1 VWELN
6 PEFFRLVWVGETELE
21 LETAELEIISPG
33 TIGVGTGKESSYGQ

>member
-6 PEFFRLVWVGETELE
+6 PKFFRLVWVGETE